1 MNRERIRVFVSSP
14 GDVVAAR
21 EVAAQI
27 IEKLAQEFARFL
39 VIEPYLWEYEPMLAS
54 GHFQDAIEP
63 PRNFDAVIIIL
74 ESRLGTPMPERFR
87 GSDGRT
93 PVTGTEWEF
102 EDALDG
108 SLSHKDRLPD
118 LLVYR
123 SRRKIELD
131 LWDAHSRKEVLEQI
145 EALDTFW
152 SRHFSDG
159 VKFIGAYSEF
169 ESLEAFAQRLEADL
183 RSCVKRRIARLDPQ
197 VRSAAVRLW
206 TQPPFRG
213 LEAYETE
220 HAPIFFGREGAIG
233 SALLRLIASAQARQP
248 FLLVLGAS
256 GSGKSSLVKAGIVPR
271 LVVPQRVSG
280 SAFLCRA
287 VFRPS
292 ETHPDEDLF
301 DALARVLARDEAG
314 FREIASA
321 TLAEHLRQTATH
333 PIMPFV
339 MVLDRLA
346 QEARRAGRILEY
358 EQADLIL
365 VIDQMEELF
374 TGQRI
379 SPEERSRFVQLL
391 AGLVRSNRVW
401 VIATM
406 RADFWHR
413 AAETPELLQLAD
425 GHGRLDLSAPLPA
438 EISHMIRGPAEAA
451 ALRFETDANTGIAL
465 NDLIAQDAAAEPGAL
480 PLLSYVLDQLY
491 KKDAQGLG
499 QSTLTYASYTE
510 LGGLKGAIATRAR
523 EVVDAQPPEVRDALR
538 QVLFA
543 LVQVSV
549 TGTGIERQVARS
561 APLAD
566 FPEGT
571 PKRRLVDA
579 LLDPAARLLVAD
591 DSSGTATVRL
601 AHEALLTEW
610 QAARDELEKSSAA
623 LRIRRTLEERY
634 ARWQKLKTASEGS
647 GSGDGAARRRSV
659 FAVIR
664 ERFGRERGLLTDL
677 DLNDGR
683 YLLREHREELPAPL
697 VAYVE
702 FSSEREHA
710 RRQLAIRMVSAVA
723 LGMGIL
729 AAWAYFEARVA
740 RSESNTASRT
750 VRFLVSIFQQGDPEH
765 NQGATI
771 TAKALLDQATRDINH
786 GLDNEPRTRS
796 ELRTAMGQSYAGL
809 GVYPEA
815 EKLLA
820 QAMADQ
826 AATTVPVES
835 RVHTMTAYASA
846 ILNNEADDAAAR
858 LKSEDT
864 ARQLLLQAV
873 ALARSKLPPL
883 SPARSE
889 ALTGLADFLA
899 DRDPQQA
906 ESLCREALERDR
918 KRGEDGAAILANTL
932 TSLGKVYYGE
942 DRFTEAEASMAD
954 AQRVLQKTFGLHD
967 VRTAR
972 ALNDL
977 GAVQYE
983 AGQYGQAA
991 ATYAQ
996 ALPVYQEIYR
1006 DPEHPDRDGEHPE
1019 VATLLNNIGRAEL
1032 MVGQVDQA
1040 ERLLTRALNIDK
1052 SLVRDKRLSSTDT
1065 DFASTLNSLGMIDA
1079 YRDRWDDASAKFEQ
1093 AKEIAELP
1101 GGPFLDQ
1108 VLLNEADLAL
1118 HSGDLQRAATFL
1130 TRSKASLEEA
1140 HKNDATNAWRYA
1152 VWNSVNAELLAARGD
1167 TDGALR
1173 TLVAAGAVLR
1183 QRFGPTGLYPQL
1195 VERRAERIKSRPQ
1208 PAKTQ

>member
-74 ESRLGTPMPERFR
+74 ESRLGTPMPERFH

-108 SLSHKDRLPD
+108 SLCHKDRLPD

-131 LWDAHSRKEVLEQI
+131 LWDAQSRKEVLKQI

-183 RSCVKRRIARLDPQ
+183 RTCVKRRIARLDPE
-197 VRSAAVRLW
+197 VRSAAVRVW

-248 FLLVLGAS
+248 FLLVLGPS

-271 LVVPQRVSG
+271 LVVPQRISG

-292 ETHPDEDLF
+292 EKHPDEDLF

-314 FREIASA
+314 FREIAPG

-333 PIMPFV
+333 PDMPFV

-346 QEARRAGRILEY
+346 QDARRAGRILEY

-425 GHGRLDLSAPLPA
+425 GHGRLDLSPPLPA

-451 ALRFETDANTGIAL
+451 ALRFETHANTGIPL

-523 EVVDAQPPEVRDALR
+523 AVVDAQPPEVRDALR

-571 PKRRLVDA
+571 PKRRLIDA

-634 ARWQKLKTASEGS
+634 ARWQKLKTASDGS
-647 GSGDGAARRRSV
+647 GSGDGAARRSL
-659 FAVIR
+659 FDVIR

-683 YLLREHREELPAPL
+683 YLLREHREELPTPL
-697 VAYVE
+697 VAYIE

-729 AAWAYFEARVA
+729 AGWAYLEARVA

-765 NQGATI
+765 NQGATV

-815 EKLLA
+815 EKLLSE
-820 QAMADQ
+820 AMADQ
-826 AATTVPVES
+826 AATSVPVES
-835 RVHTMTAYASA
+835 RVHTMTAYA
-846 ILNNEADDAAAR
+846 
-858 LKSEDT
+858 
-864 ARQLLLQAV
+864 LQ
-873 ALARSKLPPL
+873 
-883 SPARSE
+883 
-889 ALTGLADFLA
+889 
-899 DRDPQQA
+899 
-906 ESLCREALERDR
+906 
-918 KRGEDGAAILANTL
+918 
-932 TSLGKVYYGE
+932 
-942 DRFTEAEASMAD
+942 
-954 AQRVLQKTFGLHD
+954 
-967 VRTAR
+967 
-972 ALNDL
+972 
-977 GAVQYE
+977 
-983 AGQYGQAA
+983 
-991 ATYAQ
+991 
-996 ALPVYQEIYR
+996 
-1006 DPEHPDRDGEHPE
+1006 
-1019 VATLLNNIGRAEL
+1019 
-1032 MVGQVDQA
+1032 
-1040 ERLLTRALNIDK
+1040 
-1052 SLVRDKRLSSTDT
+1052 SSTTRPMTPLPD
-1065 DFASTLNSLGMIDA
+1065 S
-1079 YRDRWDDASAKFEQ
+1079 RAK
-1093 AKEIAELP
+1093 IP
-1101 GGPFLDQ
+1101 P
-1108 VLLNEADLAL
+1108 
-1118 HSGDLQRAATFL
+1118 S
-1130 TRSKASLEEA
+1130 SCC
-1140 HKNDATNAWRYA
+1140 
-1152 VWNSVNAELLAARGD
+1152 
-1167 TDGALR
+1167 
-1173 TLVAAGAVLR
+1173 
-1183 QRFGPTGLYPQL
+1183 
-1195 VERRAERIKSRPQ
+1195 
-1208 PAKTQ
+1208 